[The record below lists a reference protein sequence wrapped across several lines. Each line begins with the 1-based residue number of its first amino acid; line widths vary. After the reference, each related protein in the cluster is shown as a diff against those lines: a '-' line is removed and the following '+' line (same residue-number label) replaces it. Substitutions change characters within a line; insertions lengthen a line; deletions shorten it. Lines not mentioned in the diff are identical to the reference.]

1 MSLKFKLSVK
11 NLDCKIIMEDYEC
24 EYYKF
29 YEKFMVNNE
38 LKCNDLL
45 IARFLCMNEEDEN
58 FYELSSVKKII
69 DI

>member
-1 MSLKFKLSVK
+1 
-11 NLDCKIIMEDYEC
+11 MEDYEC

-45 IARFLCMNEEDEN
+45 IARFICMNEEDEN